1 LLSRLTAQFVSDWS
15 HYSPKAAAA
24 RLWRVR
30 RVLPMSEVRRR
41 LDANPACQRHMA
53 LVAPNDPVFFL
64 SHRHYLVQGL
74 SAEQRAA
81 AALCHYEHEAGAFDA
96 DYLDAMYT
104 KTGLV
109 LWRHEFEGHAFDLR
123 LMPGNDVLYEGGASL
138 VLHQDGGRV
147 AVLSYATVPS
157 ASFLHEPGAPD
168 RVLFIA
174 RKQTGENHDYQKVF
188 NKAFDRCTPWH
199 LCVGALTGLALAQG
213 LDRAVGIVAAVHPS
227 RTPELEARLK
237 VAYDDFWTSLGGRP
251 ASPFGLVFD
260 LPMHLT
266 PLDELD
272 AKARKRAVARREH
285 IQQVQD
291 ATQAL
296 IARHLRAPAQ

>member
-64 SHRHYLVQGL
+64 SHRHY
-74 SAEQRAA
+74 
-81 AALCHYEHEAGAFDA
+81 
-96 DYLDAMYT
+96 
-104 KTGLV
+104 LV